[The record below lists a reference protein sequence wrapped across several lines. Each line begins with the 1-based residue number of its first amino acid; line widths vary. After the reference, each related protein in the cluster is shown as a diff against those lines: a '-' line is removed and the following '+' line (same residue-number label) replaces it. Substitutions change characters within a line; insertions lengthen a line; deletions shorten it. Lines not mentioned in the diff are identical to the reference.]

1 MVPYE
6 GITGD
11 RESENKSYRRL
22 HLKRT
27 ALKLFVNTSINGKRL
42 ITHVIH
48 LFNAFSI
55 HRVRTCQ
62 EECNSRTFQGH
73 VSGNSRTNGLKK
85 KTLESNKKS
94 RKNC

>member
-1 MVPYE
+1 MIERSEKIDPCHMNILFVKPMVPYE

-11 RESENKSYRRL
+11 RESENKSYWRL

-27 ALKLFVNTSINGKRL
+27 ALRLFVNTSINGKRL

-62 EECNSRTFQGH
+62 EE
-73 VSGNSRTNGLKK
+73 
-85 KTLESNKKS
+85 
-94 RKNC
+94 